1 MKAGTVNA
9 LYVVDATCS
18 HDRRASRSTRLF
30 RDQSR
35 LLIQSKKEI
44 MAFDEL
50 EDNGKLKDWLTRCE
64 AIAESDSFVRSGHP
78 EDQVIILRATL
89 LRAAAAGVNWR
100 EIYRSI
106 YEQWHTRH
114 PHFPD
119 LNAMASEIEYHRSR
133 SEGT

>member
-1 MKAGTVNA
+1 VSRTV
-9 LYVVDATCS
+9 
-18 HDRRASRSTRLF
+18 STAQKL
-30 RDQSR
+30 
-35 LLIQSKKEI
+35 EEEV
-44 MAFDEL
+44 MAFDDF
-50 EDNGKLKDWLTRCE
+50 EDNGKVMDWLTRCE

-119 LNAMASEIEYHRSR
+119 LNAMASEIEYHLSR